1 LEIELS
7 YSTINNKNITMNNA
21 SFSIYNASAGSG
33 KTYTLSKEYIKILLK
48 SPSNEAY
55 RKILAITFTNK
66 AVEEMKSRIIFYLLE
81 FSKDETS
88 EKAIDLLKTI
98 ASETGLSI
106 ATIKDKSK
114 IIIKSIIH
122 NYTAFDISTID
133 RFTLKIIKSFSHEL
147 NIPLDFDI
155 SLETDLLMQEAI
167 EMVISK
173 AGEDEELTK
182 LLLDFSRNKTDDDK
196 NWDITYD
203 LLTASSLLTNEDNK
217 HELKEFE
224 NKTIADF
231 VATKKILI
239 QEIETLKENASII
252 AKQCLAIINDNGIA
266 IESFS
271 RKTFPT
277 HIVKIIES
285 NLPAVD
291 IYKFTEVDQV
301 LINKTAKD
309 KDIIEGV
316 LPAILDKLQQAY
328 TYYQKIMLFEAFNKN
343 IYPLSLLNS
352 INKEF
357 RKIQDDQNILSISEF
372 NEIINNEIQN
382 QPAPFI
388 YEKMGDRYRHF
399 FIDEFQDT
407 SVLQWKN
414 LIPLVDNALSSEDNG
429 VKGTLL
435 LVGDPKQAIYR
446 WRGGKAEQFIALS
459 KSENPFS
466 NKDKETI
473 SLATNYRSYSQII
486 DFNNDFFK
494 YISGKLENKDYIDLY
509 ENNSHQNKTNKTGGY
524 ANISFIDMSESSEGN
539 EDEEEDNKN
548 TKYLKQTLVTIER
561 VLQNGFQYKDIVLLT
576 RTKSNGVLLANY
588 LTENYIPIL
597 SSETLLIQNATEV
610 KLIINVLKYINNRND
625 ADAKFN
631 MLYYVGKY
639 LQSKEEIHDIINQ
652 NLHISEEKLKESL
665 EKYAVFIDFNACRK
679 KSLYEV
685 VEIIVSAFIKQKAN
699 NSYVQYFL
707 DLVLERHIKA
717 QSSIAD
723 FIDYWERT
731 GYKKSIPSPEGNNA
745 IKIMTI
751 HKSKGLEFP
760 VVIYPFANDDY
771 SKNNRN
777 KLWIPI
783 EEKTLNFNK
792 VLINNT
798 KDVLNYSNT
807 ANKIYQEKNQEEVLD
822 NINILYVA
830 FTRAIEQLYVISEM
844 RINKNG
850 NLPNALSSYLIEYLQ
865 LNCNFNT
872 EQLVYEFGNPQKVS
886 KSIEIVANLDEIQV
900 VQNKIKTS
908 AIKIAQKEALM
919 WGTVQAD
926 AIAFGNTLHE
936 ILSYI
941 KTKDDIVHA
950 IKISLEKGLIK
961 NSQVAIIEDVIY
973 NILNHVELVK
983 FYSNEAEIF
992 NEKSII
998 DEDKN
1003 TFIPDRI
1010 AMVGNQAYLL
1020 DYKTGVPNENHKRQV
1035 EKYQTVLEKMGFEVV
1050 EKALVYLGENI
1061 KIIHL

>member
-1 LEIELS
+1 MIA
-7 YSTINNKNITMNNA
+7 KKA

-88 EKAIDLLKTI
+88 EKASDLLKDLVK
-98 ASETGLSI
+98 ETSLSV
-106 ATIKDKSK
+106 ATIKEKSK
-114 IIIKSIIH
+114 LIIKSIIH

-167 EMVISK
+167 ETVISK
-173 AGEDEELTK
+173 AGDDEELTK

-203 LLTASSLLTNEDNK
+203 LLTASSLLTNEDSK
-217 HELKEFE
+217 HELKDYE
-224 NKTIADF
+224 NKTIEDF
-231 VATKKILI
+231 VETKKIIYKQIDLY
-239 QEIETLKENASII
+239 LKNASSIAQECLDLIKNNGIDVKSFSNETFPKHLLKII
-252 AKQCLAIINDNGIA
+252 AG
-266 IESFS
+266 
-271 RKTFPT
+271 
-277 HIVKIIES
+277 
-285 NLPAVD
+285 NLPVSD
-291 IYKFTEVDQV
+291 IYKFQVTDEVKIKAKSKDED
-301 LINKTAKD
+301 LIKN
-309 KDIIEGV
+309 I
-316 LPAILDKLQQAY
+316 LPAIIEKLQLAY
-328 TYYQKIMLFEAFNKN
+328 NQYQNTFLLEAFNKN

-357 RKIQDDQNILSISEF
+357 RKIQSDQNILSISEF

-388 YEKMGDRYRHF
+388 YEKMGDKYRHF

-414 LIPLVDNALSSEDNG
+414 LIPLVDNALSSEENG
-429 VKGTLL
+429 VKGTLM

-459 KSENPFS
+459 KDENPFS
-466 NKDKETI
+466 NKDKATEN
-473 SLATNYRSYSQII
+473 LATNYRSYSQVI

-494 YISGKLENKDYIDLY
+494 YISSKLENPDYVNLY
-509 ENNSHQNKTNKTGGY
+509 LNESHQNKTNKIGGY
-524 ANISFIDMSESSEGN
+524 ANISFIDTSGNVEVN
-539 EDEEEDNKN
+539 EDEEDDDKN
-548 TKYLKQTLVTIER
+548 TKYLKQTLVIIGK
-561 VLQNGFQYKDIVLLT
+561 VLKNGFQYKDMVLLT

-588 LTENYIPIL
+588 LTENEIPIL

-610 KLIINVLKYINNRND
+610 KLIINVLKYINNKFD

-631 MLYYVGKY
+631 MLYYVAN
-639 LQSKEEIHDIINQ
+639 QEEDKKQVHDIITE
-652 NLHISEEKLKESL
+652 NLHVSEEKLKIAL
-665 EKYAVFIDFNACRK
+665 EKYDVQIDFNACRK

-723 FIDYWERT
+723 FIDYWQRI
-731 GYKKSIPSPEGNNA
+731 GYKKSIPSPDGNNA

-760 VVIYPFANDDY
+760 VVIYPFANDNY

-777 KLWIPI
+777 KLWVPLANENI
-783 EEKTLNFNK
+783 NFSK
-792 VLINNT
+792 VLIDNK
-798 KDVLNYSNT
+798 KDVLNYSED
-807 ANKIYQEKNQEEVLD
+807 ASAIYQEKNQEEILD
-822 NINILYVA
+822 NINVLYVA
-830 FTRAIEQLYVISEM
+830 FTRAVEQLYVISEIK
-844 RINKNG
+844 INKNG
-850 NLPNALSSYLIEYLQ
+850 DLPNTLSSYIIEYLQ
-865 LNCNFNT
+865 LNKNFSET
-872 EQLVYEFGNPQKVS
+872 QLEYEFGDPIKVS
-886 KSIEIVANLDEIQV
+886 KNEEITANLDEIQV

-919 WGTVQAD
+919 WGTMQAE
-926 AIAFGNTLHE
+926 AIEFGNTLHE

-941 KTKDDIVHA
+941 KTSQDVSMA
-950 IKISLEKGLIK
+950 ITISLEKGLINK
-961 NSQVAIIEDVIY
+961 SQVSIIEEVIY
-973 NILNHVELVK
+973 SIVNNSELELYYQK
-983 FYSNEAEIF
+983 DAKIF
-992 NEKSII
+992 NETSII
-998 DEDKN
+998 DENKN
-1003 TFIPDRI
+1003 TYIPDRI
-1010 AMVGNQAYLL
+1010 AIKNNKAYLL
-1020 DYKTGVPNENHKRQV
+1020 DYKTGIPKESHKHQI
-1035 EKYQTVLEKMGFEVV
+1035 EKYESLLEKMDYIVA
-1050 EKALVYLGENI
+1050 EKALVYLGEKLN
-1061 KIIHL
+1061 IIHL

>member
-1 LEIELS
+1 M
-7 YSTINNKNITMNNA
+7 TQNKP

-33 KTYTLSKEYIKILLK
+33 KTYTLSKEYIKILLQ
-48 SPSNEAY
+48 SQSNEAY

-66 AVEEMKSRIIFYLLE
+66 AVEEMKTRIIFYLLE
-81 FSKDETS
+81 FSKEETS
-88 EKAIDLLKTI
+88 EKADDLLKDI
-98 ASETGLSI
+98 AKETGLSI

-114 IIIKSIIH
+114 VIIKSIIH

-167 EMVISK
+167 ETVISK

-196 NWDITYD
+196 NWDITFD
-203 LLTASSLLTNEDNK
+203 LLSASSLLTNEDSKN
-217 HELKEFE
+217 ELKDFE
-224 NKTIADF
+224 NKTINDF
-231 VATKKILI
+231 VETKKILV
-239 QEIETLKENASII
+239 QEIEKFKKNASVL
-252 AKQCLAIINDNGIA
+252 AQECLSLVIDNGIA

-277 HIVKIIES
+277 HLNKIIEG
-285 NLPAVD
+285 NLPASD
-291 IYKFTEVDQV
+291 IHKFLEVEQV
-301 LINKTAKD
+301 QVNKTAKD
-309 KDIIEGV
+309 KDIIESI
-316 LPAILDKLQQAY
+316 LPQLLQKLQFAY
-328 TYYQKIMLFEAFNKN
+328 KEYQNVLLLEAFNKN

-414 LIPLVDNALSSEDNG
+414 LIPLIDNALSSEENG
-429 VKGTLL
+429 VKGSLL

-446 WRGGKAEQFIALS
+446 WRGGKAEQFISLS
-459 KSENPFS
+459 KDENPFS
-466 NKDKETI
+466 NKDKETV
-473 SLATNYRSYSQII
+473 SLDTNYRSYSEVI

-494 YISGKLENKDYIDLY
+494 YISSKLENPDYGDLY
-509 ENNSHQNKTNKTGGY
+509 LNHSHQNKTNKEGGY
-524 ANISFIDMSESSEGN
+524 VNVSFIDSTENSN
-539 EDEEEDNKN
+539 DEEEEDDDKN
-548 TKYLKQTLVTIER
+548 TKYLKQTLVTIDK
-561 VLQNGFQYKDIVLLT
+561 VLKNGFQYKDIVLLT

-588 LTENYIPIL
+588 LTENEIPIL

-610 KLIINVLKYINNRND
+610 KLIINVLKYINNRFD

-639 LQSKEEIHDIINQ
+639 LQSTEEIHDIINQ
-652 NLHISEEKLKESL
+652 NLHTSEENLKIAL
-665 EKYAVFIDFNACRK
+665 EKYDVMIDFNACRK

-707 DLVLERHIKA
+707 DLVLERDIKA

-760 VVIYPFANDDY
+760 VVIYPFANDNY

-777 KLWIPI
+777 KLWIPLENKNI
-783 EEKTLNFNK
+783 NFHR
-792 VLINNT
+792 VLIDNK
-798 KDVLNYSNT
+798 KDVLSYNENASE
-807 ANKIYQEKNQEEVLD
+807 IYQEKNQEEILD
-822 NINILYVA
+822 NINVLYVA
-830 FTRAIEQLYVISEM
+830 FTRAVEQLYVISEIK
-844 RINKNG
+844 INKDG
-850 NLPNALSSYLIEYLQ
+850 SLPNTLSSYIIEYLQ
-865 LNCNFNT
+865 LNKNFNK
-872 EQLVYEFGNPQKVS
+872 EQLEYEFGNPIKVS
-886 KSIEIVANLDEIQV
+886 KSDEVVANLDEIQV
-900 VQNKIKTS
+900 VEQKIKTS
-908 AIKIAQKEALM
+908 AIKIAQKEAVM
-919 WGTVQAD
+919 WGTIQAE
-926 AIAFGNTLHE
+926 AIEFGNTLHE

-941 KTKDDIVHA
+941 KTNDDVNKA
-950 IKISLEKGLIK
+950 ISISLEKGLIS
-961 NSQVAIIEDVIY
+961 NSQVTIIEEVINSIVCHSELEKFYAEESKIY
-973 NILNHVELVK
+973 NET
-983 FYSNEAEIF
+983 
-992 NEKSII
+992 SII
-998 DEDKN
+998 DENKN

-1010 AMVGNQAYLL
+1010 AIFNNKAYLL
-1020 DYKTGVPNENHKRQV
+1020 DYKTGVPKESHKHQI
-1035 EKYQTVLEKMGFEVV
+1035 EQYETILQKMGYKV
-1050 EKALVYLGENI
+1050 EEKVLVYLGEDL

>member
-1 LEIELS
+1 MTE
-7 YSTINNKNITMNNA
+7 NKA

-81 FSKDETS
+81 FSKEETS
-88 EKAIDLLKTI
+88 EKAADLLKDV
-98 ASETGLSI
+98 AKETGLSI

-114 IIIKSIIH
+114 LIIKSIIH

-167 EMVISK
+167 ETVISK

-182 LLLDFSRNKTDDDK
+182 LLLDFSRNNTDDDK
-196 NWDITYD
+196 NWDITYE
-203 LLTASSLLTNEDNK
+203 LLNASKLLTNEDSK
-217 HELKEFE
+217 HELKDFE

-231 VATKKILI
+231 VETKKVIIEQIEIYKI
-239 QEIETLKENASII
+239 QASI
-252 AKQCLAIINDNGIA
+252 LAQEGLNLINNNGIA
-266 IESFS
+266 VESFS
-271 RKTFPT
+271 RKTFPN
-277 HIVKIIES
+277 HLIKIIDG
-285 NLPAVD
+285 NLPASD
-291 IYKFTEVDQV
+291 INKFVEVEQV
-301 LINKTAKD
+301 QINKTAKE
-309 KDIIEGV
+309 KDLIEGI
-316 LPAILDKLQQAY
+316 LPDILQKLQEAY
-328 TYYQKIMLFEAFNKN
+328 KEYQSVFLLEAFNKN

-357 RKIQDDQNILSISEF
+357 RKIQTDQNILSISEF
-372 NEIINNEIQN
+372 NEIINKEIQN

-414 LIPLVDNALSSEDNG
+414 LIPLVDNALSSEENG
-429 VKGTLL
+429 VAGTLM

-446 WRGGKAEQFIALS
+446 WRGGKAEQFISLS
-459 KSENPFS
+459 KDENPFS

-473 SLATNYRSYSQII
+473 VLDTNYRSYSEVI
-486 DFNNDFFK
+486 DFNNDFFRF
-494 YISGKLENKDYIDLY
+494 ISSKLENPDYVDLY
-509 ENNSHQNKTNKTGGY
+509 LNNSHQNKTNKNGGY
-524 ANISFIDMSESSEGN
+524 ANISFIDTSDNAEVN
-539 EDEEEDNKN
+539 EEEEDDDKN
-548 TKYLKQTLVTIER
+548 TKYLKQTLVTIEK
-561 VLQNGFQYKDIVLLT
+561 VLKNGFQYKDMVLLT

-588 LTENYIPIL
+588 LTENEIPIL

-610 KLIINVLKYINNRND
+610 KLIINVLKYINNKFD
-625 ADAKFN
+625 TDAKFN

-639 LQSKEEIHDIINQ
+639 LQSSEEIHDLINQ
-652 NLHISEEKLKESL
+652 NLHVSEENLKIAL
-665 EKYAVFIDFNACRK
+665 QKYDVSIDFNACRK

-723 FIDYWERT
+723 FIDYWQRT
-731 GYKKSIPSPEGNNA
+731 GYKKSIPSPDGNNA

-760 VVIYPFANDDY
+760 VVIYPFANDNY
-771 SKNNRN
+771 SKNNKN
-777 KLWIPI
+777 KLWIPLENSAI
-783 EEKTLNFNK
+783 NFSK
-792 VLINNT
+792 VLIDNK
-798 KDVLNYSNT
+798 KDVLSYSDD
-807 ANKIYQEKNQEEVLD
+807 ASKIYQEKNQEEILD
-822 NINILYVA
+822 NINVLYVA
-830 FTRAIEQLYVISEM
+830 FTRAVEQLYVISEIK
-844 RINKNG
+844 INKDG
-850 NLPNALSSYLIEYLQ
+850 SLPNTLSSNIIEYLQ
-865 LNCNFNT
+865 LNKNFDKN
-872 EQLVYEFGNPQKVS
+872 QLEYEFGNPIKAS
-886 KSIEIVANLDEIQV
+886 KSEDVIANLDEIQV

-919 WGTVQAD
+919 WGTIQAE
-926 AIAFGNTLHE
+926 AIEFGNTLHE

-941 KTKDDIVHA
+941 KTSEDISKA
-950 IKISLEKGLIK
+950 IAISLEKGLINK
-961 NSQVAIIEDVIY
+961 SQVIIIEEVI
-973 NILNHVELVK
+973 ISIINHKELHK
-983 FYSNEAEIF
+983 FYSKEAKIYNET
-992 NEKSII
+992 SII
-998 DEDKN
+998 DDNKN

-1010 AMVGNQAYLL
+1010 AVFGEKVYLL
-1020 DYKTGVPNENHKRQV
+1020 DYKTGVPKESHKHQI
-1035 EKYQTVLEKMGFEVV
+1035 EKYEAVLQKMGYKVE
-1050 EKALVYLGENI
+1050 EKALVYLGENL

>member
-1 LEIELS
+1 M
-7 YSTINNKNITMNNA
+7 TTNKA

-81 FSKDETS
+81 FSKEDTS
-88 EKAIDLLKTI
+88 EKATDLLNDI
-98 ASETGLSI
+98 AKETSLSI

-114 IIIKSIIH
+114 VIIKSIIH

-167 EMVISK
+167 ETVISK

-196 NWDITYD
+196 NWDITFD
-203 LLTASSLLTNEDNK
+203 LLNASSLLTNEDSK
-217 HELKEFE
+217 HELKDFE
-224 NKTIADF
+224 HKTINDF
-231 VATKKILI
+231 VETKKILV
-239 QEIETLKENASII
+239 QEIEKFKKNASVL
-252 AKQCLAIINDNGIA
+252 AQDCLAIIKENGIA

-271 RKTFPT
+271 RKIFPN
-277 HIVKIIES
+277 HLIKIVEG
-285 NLPAVD
+285 NLPASD
-291 IYKFTEVDQV
+291 IHKFIEVEQV
-301 LINKTAKD
+301 QINKTAKD
-309 KDIIEGV
+309 KDAIESI
-316 LPAILDKLQQAY
+316 LPQLLQKLEIAYKEYQNVFLLD
-328 TYYQKIMLFEAFNKN
+328 AFNKN

-357 RKIQDDQNILSISEF
+357 RKIQTDQNILSISEF

-414 LIPLVDNALSSEDNG
+414 LIPLVDNALSSEENG
-429 VKGTLL
+429 VKGSLL

-446 WRGGKAEQFIALS
+446 WRGGKAEQFISLS
-459 KSENPFS
+459 KEENPFS
-466 NKDKETI
+466 NKDKETV
-473 SLATNYRSYSQII
+473 SLDTNYRSYSEVI
-486 DFNNDFFK
+486 DFNNSFFK
-494 YISGKLENKDYIDLY
+494 YISSKLENPDYVDLY
-509 ENNSHQNKTNKTGGY
+509 LNDSHQNKTTKNGGY
-524 ANISFIDMSESSEGN
+524 ANISFIDSSENSSN
-539 EDEEEDNKN
+539 EDEEDDDKN
-548 TKYLKQTLVTIER
+548 TKYLKQTHVIIDK
-561 VLQNGFQYKDIVLLT
+561 VLGNGFQYKDIVLLT

-588 LTENYIPIL
+588 LTENEIPIL

-610 KLIINVLKYINNRND
+610 KLIINVLKYINNKFD

-639 LQSKEEIHDIINQ
+639 LQSSEEIHDLINQ
-652 NLHISEEKLKESL
+652 NLHISEEKLKEAL
-665 EKYAVFIDFNACRK
+665 EKYDVTLDFNACRK

-707 DLVLERHIKA
+707 DLVLERDIKA

-723 FIDYWERT
+723 FIDYWGRT

-760 VVIYPFANDDY
+760 VVIYPFANDNY

-777 KLWIPI
+777 KLWVPLENSTI
-783 EEKTLNFNK
+783 NFSK
-792 VLINNT
+792 VLIDNK
-798 KDVLNYSNT
+798 KDVLSYSDD
-807 ANKIYQEKNQEEVLD
+807 ASRIYQEKNQEEILD
-822 NINILYVA
+822 NINVLYVA
-830 FTRAIEQLYVISEM
+830 FTRAVEQLYVISEIK
-844 RINKNG
+844 INKDG
-850 NLPNALSSYLIEYLQ
+850 NLPNTLSSYIIEYLQ
-865 LNCNFNT
+865 LNKSFNE
-872 EQLVYEFGNPQKVS
+872 EQFEYEFGNPIKVS
-886 KSIEIVANLDEIQV
+886 KSDEVVANLDEIQV
-900 VQNKIKTS
+900 VEHKIKTS
-908 AIKIAQKEALM
+908 AIKIAQKEAVM
-919 WGTVQAD
+919 WGTIQAE
-926 AIAFGNTLHE
+926 AIEFGNTLHE
-936 ILSYI
+936 VLSYI
-941 KTKDDIVHA
+941 KTNEDVKNA
-950 IKISLEKGLIK
+950 ITISLEKGLIK
-961 NSQVAIIEDVIY
+961 NSQVNIIEEVIN
-973 NILNHVELVK
+973 NIVNHSELQK
-983 FYSNEAEIF
+983 FYSKEAKIYNET
-992 NEKSII
+992 SII
-998 DEDKN
+998 DENKS

-1010 AMVGNQAYLL
+1010 AVFNDKAYLL
-1020 DYKTGVPNENHKRQV
+1020 DYKTGVPKESHKYQV
-1035 EKYQTVLEKMGFEVV
+1035 EKYESILEKMGFKVE
-1050 EKALVYLGENI
+1050 EKALVYLGENL

>member
-1 LEIELS
+1 M
-7 YSTINNKNITMNNA
+7 TQNIT

-33 KTYTLSKEYIKILLK
+33 KTYTLSKEYIKILLQ
-48 SPSNEAY
+48 SSSNEAY

-81 FSKDETS
+81 FSKEETS
-88 EKAIDLLKTI
+88 EKASDLLKDI
-98 ASETGLSI
+98 ARETGLSI

-114 IIIKSIIH
+114 VIIKSIIH

-167 EMVISK
+167 ETVISK

-182 LLLDFSRNKTDDDK
+182 LLLDFSKNKTEDDK
-196 NWDITYD
+196 NWDITFD
-203 LLTASSLLTNEDNK
+203 LLSASSLLTNEDSK
-217 HELKEFE
+217 HELKDFE
-224 NKTIADF
+224 NKTINDF
-231 VATKKILI
+231 VETKKLVV
-239 QEIETLKENASII
+239 QEIEKFKKSASVLAQDCLSII
-252 AKQCLAIINDNGIA
+252 NENGIA

-271 RKTFPT
+271 RKTFPN
-277 HIVKIIES
+277 HLNKIVEG
-285 NLPAVD
+285 NLPASD
-291 IYKFTEVDQV
+291 IHKFLEVEQV
-301 LINKTAKD
+301 QVNKTAKD
-309 KDIIEGV
+309 KGTIESI
-316 LPAILDKLQQAY
+316 LPQLLQKLQFAY
-328 TYYQKIMLFEAFNKN
+328 KEYQNVFLLEAFNKN

-357 RKIQDDQNILSISEF
+357 RKIQDDQNVLSISEF

-414 LIPLVDNALSSEDNG
+414 LIPLVDNALSSEENG
-429 VKGTLL
+429 VKGSLL

-446 WRGGKAEQFIALS
+446 WRGGKAEQFISLS
-459 KSENPFS
+459 KDENPFS
-466 NKDKETI
+466 NKDKETV
-473 SLATNYRSYSQII
+473 SLDTNYRSYSEVI

-494 YISGKLENKDYIDLY
+494 YISSKLENPDYVDLY
-509 ENNSHQNKTNKTGGY
+509 LNYSHQNKTNKAGGY
-524 ANISFIDMSESSEGN
+524 VNISFIDSTENSN
-539 EDEEEDNKN
+539 DEEEEDDDKN
-548 TKYLKQTLVTIER
+548 TKYLKQTLLTIDK
-561 VLQNGFQYKDIVLLT
+561 VLKNEFQYKDIVLLT

-588 LTENYIPIL
+588 LTENEIPIL

-610 KLIINVLKYINNRND
+610 KLIINVLKYINNRFD
-625 ADAKFN
+625 ADSKFN

-639 LQSKEEIHDIINQ
+639 LQSDGEIHDIINQ
-652 NLHISEEKLKESL
+652 NLHISEEKLKEAL
-665 EKYAVFIDFNACRK
+665 EKFDVMIDFNACRK

-707 DLVLERHIKA
+707 DLVLERDIKA

-760 VVIYPFANDDY
+760 VVIYPFANDNY

-777 KLWIPI
+777 KLWIPLDNENI
-783 EEKTLNFNK
+783 SFHK
-792 VLINNT
+792 VLIDNK
-798 KDVLNYSNT
+798 KDVLIYSDN
-807 ANKIYQEKNQEEVLD
+807 ASEIYQEKNQEEILD
-822 NINILYVA
+822 NINVLYVA
-830 FTRAIEQLYVISEM
+830 FTRAVEQLYVISEIK
-844 RINKNG
+844 INKDG
-850 NLPNALSSYLIEYLQ
+850 SLPNTLSSYIIEYLQ
-865 LNCNFNT
+865 LNKNFNE
-872 EQLVYEFGNPQKVS
+872 EQLEYEFGNPIKVS
-886 KSIEIVANLDEIQV
+886 KSDEVVANLDEIQV
-900 VQNKIKTS
+900 VEQKIKTS
-908 AIKIAQKEALM
+908 AIKIAQKEAVM
-919 WGTVQAD
+919 WGTIQAE
-926 AIAFGNTLHE
+926 AIEFGNTLHE

-941 KTKDDIVHA
+941 KTNEDISKA
-950 IKISLEKGLIK
+950 ITISLEKGLIS
-961 NSQVAIIEDVIY
+961 NSQVTIIEEVINSIVWHSELEKFYAEESKIY
-973 NILNHVELVK
+973 NET
-983 FYSNEAEIF
+983 
-992 NEKSII
+992 SII
-998 DEDKN
+998 DENKN

-1010 AMVGNQAYLL
+1010 AIFNNKAYLL
-1020 DYKTGVPNENHKRQV
+1020 DYKTGVPKESHKHQI
-1035 EKYQTVLEKMGFEVV
+1035 EQYETILQKMGYKV
-1050 EKALVYLGENI
+1050 EEKVLVYLGEDL

>member
-1 LEIELS
+1 MTQNL
-7 YSTINNKNITMNNA
+7 T
-21 SFSIYNASAGSG
+21 SFSLYNASAGSG
-33 KTYTLSKEYIKILLK
+33 KTYTLSKEYIKILLQ
-48 SPSNEAY
+48 SSSNEAY

-81 FSKDETS
+81 FSKEDTS
-88 EKAIDLLKTI
+88 EKAADLLKDI
-98 ASETGLSI
+98 ARETSLSI

-114 IIIKSIIH
+114 VIIKSIIH

-167 EMVISK
+167 ETVISK

-196 NWDITYD
+196 NWDITFD
-203 LLTASSLLTNEDNK
+203 LLSASSLLTNEDSK
-217 HELKEFE
+217 HELKDFE
-224 NKTIADF
+224 NKTINDF
-231 VATKKILI
+231 VETKKVLI
-239 QEIETLKENASII
+239 QEIEKFKKNA
-252 AKQCLAIINDNGIA
+252 AFLAEECLSMIHENGIA
-266 IESFS
+266 MESFS
-271 RKTFPT
+271 RKTFPN
-277 HIVKIIES
+277 HLSKIVDG
-285 NLPAVD
+285 NLPATD
-291 IYKFTEVDQV
+291 IHKFLEVEQV
-301 LINKTAKD
+301 QVNKTAKD
-309 KDIIEGV
+309 KDSIESI
-316 LPAILDKLQQAY
+316 LPQLLQKLNLAY
-328 TYYQKIMLFEAFNKN
+328 KEYQNVFLLEAFNKN

-414 LIPLVDNALSSEDNG
+414 LIPLVDNALSSEENG
-429 VKGTLL
+429 VKGSLL

-446 WRGGKAEQFIALS
+446 WRGGKAEQFISLS
-459 KSENPFS
+459 KEENPFS
-466 NKDKETI
+466 NKDKKTV
-473 SLATNYRSYSQII
+473 SLDTNYRSYSEVI

-494 YISGKLENKDYIDLY
+494 YISSKLVNPDYVDLY
-509 ENNSHQNKTNKTGGY
+509 LNNSHQNKTNKNGGY
-524 ANISFIDMSESSEGN
+524 VNISFIDTSENIEVN
-539 EDEEEDNKN
+539 DDEEDDDKN
-548 TKYLKQTLVTIER
+548 TKYLKQTLFTIEK
-561 VLQNGFQYKDIVLLT
+561 VLKNGFQYKDIVLLT

-588 LTENYIPIL
+588 LTENEIPIL

-610 KLIINVLKYINNRND
+610 KLIINVLKYINNKYD

-639 LQSKEEIHDIINQ
+639 LQSDEEIHDIINQ
-652 NLHISEEKLKESL
+652 NLHISEENLKIAL
-665 EKYAVFIDFNACRK
+665 EKYEVIIDFNACRK

-685 VEIIVSAFIKQKAN
+685 VEIIVSVFIKQKAN

-707 DLVLERHIKA
+707 DLVLERDIKA

-760 VVIYPFANDDY
+760 VVIYPFANDNY

-777 KLWIPI
+777 KLWIPLKNENI
-783 EEKTLNFNK
+783 NFYK
-792 VLINNT
+792 VLIDNK
-798 KDVLNYSNT
+798 KDVLSYSEN
-807 ANKIYQEKNQEEVLD
+807 ASEIYQEKNQEEILD
-822 NINILYVA
+822 NINVLYVA
-830 FTRAIEQLYVISEM
+830 FTRAVEQLYVISEIK
-844 RINKNG
+844 INKDG
-850 NLPNALSSYLIEYLQ
+850 SLPNTLSSNIIEYLQ
-865 LNCNFNT
+865 LNKYFNE
-872 EQLVYEFGNPQKVS
+872 EQLQYEFGNPIKVS
-886 KSIEIVANLDEIQV
+886 KNDEVLANLDEIQV
-900 VQNKIKTS
+900 VENKIKTS
-908 AIKIAQKEALM
+908 AIKIAQKEAVM
-919 WGTVQAD
+919 WGTIQAE
-926 AIAFGNTLHE
+926 AIEFGNTLHE

-941 KTKDDIVHA
+941 KTNKDISNA
-950 IKISLEKGLIK
+950 ITIALEKGLI
-961 NSQVAIIEDVIY
+961 NHSQVDIIEKVINSIVTHSELQNFYSKEAKIY
-973 NILNHVELVK
+973 NET
-983 FYSNEAEIF
+983 
-992 NEKSII
+992 SII
-998 DEDKN
+998 DENKN

-1010 AMVGNQAYLL
+1010 AMKENKAYLL
-1020 DYKTGVPNENHKRQV
+1020 DYKTGVPKESHKHQI
-1035 EKYQTVLEKMGFEVV
+1035 EKYEMLIKKMGFEVA
-1050 EKALVYLGENI
+1050 EKALIYLGENL

>member
-1 LEIELS
+1 MTE
-7 YSTINNKNITMNNA
+7 NKA

-88 EKAIDLLKTI
+88 EKAKDLLMDVVN
-98 ASETGLSI
+98 ETSLSI

-114 IIIKSIIH
+114 VIIKSIIH

-167 EMVISK
+167 EIVISK

-182 LLLDFSRNKTDDDK
+182 LLLDFSRNNTDDDK
-196 NWDITYD
+196 NWDITYE
-203 LLTASSLLTNEDNK
+203 LLNASKLLTNEDSK
-217 HELKEFE
+217 HELKDFE

-231 VATKKILI
+231 VETKKVII
-239 QEIETLKENASII
+239 GQIEKYKKQASI
-252 AKQCLAIINDNGIA
+252 LAQEGLSLINDNGIA

-271 RKTFPT
+271 RKTFPS
-277 HIVKIIES
+277 HLGKIIEG
-285 NLPAVD
+285 NLPASD
-291 IYKFTEVDQV
+291 IKKFLEVEQV
-301 LINKTAKD
+301 QINKTAKD
-309 KDIIEGV
+309 KDLIESV
-316 LPAILDKLQQAY
+316 LPDILQKLQLAY
-328 TYYQKIMLFEAFNKN
+328 KEYQNIFLLEAFNKN

-357 RKIQDDQNILSISEF
+357 RKIQTDQNILSISEF
-372 NEIINNEIQN
+372 NEIINKEIQN

-414 LIPLVDNALSSEDNG
+414 LIPLVDNALSGEENG
-429 VKGTLL
+429 VKGSLL

-446 WRGGKAEQFIALS
+446 WRGGKAEQFISLS
-459 KSENPFS
+459 KEENPFS
-466 NKDKETI
+466 NKDKATI
-473 SLATNYRSYSQII
+473 SLDTNYRSYSEVI

-494 YISGKLENKDYIDLY
+494 YISSKLENSDYVDLY
-509 ENNSHQNKTNKTGGY
+509 LHNSHQNKTNKNGGY
-524 ANISFIDMSESSEGN
+524 ANISFIDTSDN
-539 EDEEEDNKN
+539 VKVNDEEEDDDKN
-548 TKYLKQTLVTIER
+548 TKYLKQTLITIEK
-561 VLQNGFQYKDIVLLT
+561 VLKNGFQYKDMVLLT

-588 LTENYIPIL
+588 LTENEIPIL

-610 KLIINVLKYINNRND
+610 KLIINVLKYINNKFD

-631 MLYYVGKY
+631 LLYYVGKY
-639 LQSKEEIHDIINQ
+639 LQSSEEIHDLINQ
-652 NLHISEEKLKESL
+652 NLHVSEENLKLAL
-665 EKYAVFIDFNACRK
+665 EKYDVAINFSACRK

-685 VEIIVSAFIKQKAN
+685 VEIIVSAFVKKKAN

-723 FIDYWERT
+723 FIDYWERS
-731 GYKKSIPSPEGNNA
+731 GYKKSIPSPDGNNA

-751 HKSKGLEFP
+751 HKAKGLEFP
-760 VVIYPFANDDY
+760 VVIYPFANDNY

-777 KLWIPI
+777 KLWVPLENSTI
-783 EEKTLNFNK
+783 NFSK
-792 VLINNT
+792 VLIDNK
-798 KDVLNYSNT
+798 KDVLSYSDD
-807 ANKIYQEKNQEEVLD
+807 ASIIYQEKNQEEILD
-822 NINILYVA
+822 NINVLYVA
-830 FTRAIEQLYVISEM
+830 FTRAVEQLYVISEIK
-844 RINKNG
+844 INKNG
-850 NLPNALSSYLIEYLQ
+850 DLPNTLSSNIIEYLQ
-865 LNCNFNT
+865 INKNFN
-872 EQLVYEFGNPQKVS
+872 ENQLEYEFGNPMKVS
-886 KSIEIVANLDEIQV
+886 KSEEVIANLDEIQV

-919 WGTVQAD
+919 WGTIQAE
-926 AIAFGNTLHE
+926 AIEFGNTLHE

-941 KTKDDIVHA
+941 KTGEDVSKSVA
-950 IKISLEKGLIK
+950 ISLEKGLINK
-961 NSQVAIIEDVIY
+961 SQVIIIEEVI
-973 NILNHVELVK
+973 NSIVNHSELEK
-983 FYSNEAEIF
+983 FYSKDTRIYNET
-992 NEKSII
+992 SII
-998 DEDKN
+998 DENKN
-1003 TFIPDRI
+1003 TLIPDRI
-1010 AMVGNQAYLL
+1010 AIKDNKAYLL
-1020 DYKTGVPNENHKRQV
+1020 DYKTGVPNESHKRQV
-1035 EKYQTVLEKMGFEVV
+1035 EKYVSLLEKMGYEVE
-1050 EKALVYLGENI
+1050 EKALVYLGENL

>member
-1 LEIELS
+1 MTE
-7 YSTINNKNITMNNA
+7 NKA
-21 SFSIYNASAGSG
+21 SLSIYNASAGSG

-81 FSKDETS
+81 FSKDKTS
-88 EKAIDLLKTI
+88 DKAAELLKDV
-98 ASETGLSI
+98 AKETGLSI

-114 IIIKSIIH
+114 VIIKSIIH

-167 EMVISK
+167 ETVISK
-173 AGEDEELTK
+173 AGEDDELTK

-196 NWDITYD
+196 NWDITFD
-203 LLTASSLLTNEDNK
+203 LLNASSLLTNEDSK
-217 HELKEFE
+217 HELKDYED
-224 NKTIADF
+224 KTIADF
-231 VATKKILI
+231 VETKKVIVG
-239 QEIETLKENASII
+239 QIEQYKKLAGALAHECLSTIEN
-252 AKQCLAIINDNGIA
+252 CGIA

-271 RKTFPT
+271 RKTFPN
-277 HIVKIIES
+277 HLLKIMEG
-285 NLPAVD
+285 NLPPSD
-291 IYKFTEVDQV
+291 INKFLEVEQV
-301 LINKTAKD
+301 QINKTAKD
-309 KDIIEGV
+309 KGLIESV
-316 LPAILDKLQQAY
+316 LPDILQKLQLVY
-328 TYYQKIMLFEAFNKN
+328 KEYQNIFLLEAFNKN

-357 RKIQDDQNILSISEF
+357 RKIQNDQNILSISEF
-372 NEIINNEIQN
+372 NEIINNEIQS

-414 LIPLVDNALSSEDNG
+414 LISLVDNALSSEENG
-429 VKGTLL
+429 VKGTLM

-446 WRGGKAEQFIALS
+446 WRGGKAEQFISLS
-459 KSENPFS
+459 KDENPFS

-473 SLATNYRSYSQII
+473 VLDTNYRSYSEII
-486 DFNNDFFK
+486 DFNNDFFRF
-494 YISGKLENKDYIDLY
+494 ISSKLENLDYVDLY
-509 ENNSHQNKTNKTGGY
+509 LNNSHQNKTNKIGGY
-524 ANISFIDMSESSEGN
+524 ANISFINTSDTIEEN
-539 EDEEEDNKN
+539 DEEENDDKN
-548 TKYLKQTLVTIER
+548 TKYLKQTLLTIEK
-561 VLQNGFQYKDIVLLT
+561 VLKNGFQYKDMVLLT

-588 LTENYIPIL
+588 LTENEIPIL

-610 KLIINVLKYINNRND
+610 KLIINVLKYINNKFD

-631 MLYYVGKY
+631 MLYYVAKY
-639 LQSKEEIHDIINQ
+639 LQSSEAIHDLINH
-652 NLHISEEKLKESL
+652 NLHVSEENLKIAL
-665 EKYAVFIDFNACRK
+665 EKYDVSIDFNACRK

-731 GYKKSIPSPEGNNA
+731 GYKKSIPSPDGNNA

-760 VVIYPFANDDY
+760 VVIYPFANDNY

-777 KLWIPI
+777 KLWVPLENKNI
-783 EEKTLNFNK
+783 NFNK
-792 VLINNT
+792 VLIDNK
-798 KDVLNYSNT
+798 KDVLNYSDD
-807 ANKIYQEKNQEEVLD
+807 ASKIYQEKNQEEILD
-822 NINILYVA
+822 NINVLYVA
-830 FTRAIEQLYVISEM
+830 FTRAVEQLYVISEIK
-844 RINKNG
+844 INKNG
-850 NLPNALSSYLIEYLQ
+850 DLPNTLSSNIIEYLQ
-865 LNCNFNT
+865 FNKNFN
-872 EQLVYEFGNPQKVS
+872 ENQLEYEFGNPIKVS
-886 KSIEIVANLDEIQV
+886 KNEEVIANLDEIQV
-900 VQNKIKTS
+900 VQHKIKTS

-919 WGTVQAD
+919 WGTIQAE
-926 AIAFGNTLHE
+926 AIEFGNTLHE

-941 KTKDDIVHA
+941 KTSEDVEKA
-950 IKISLEKGLIK
+950 ITISLEKGLI
-961 NSQVAIIEDVIY
+961 NQLQVNIIKEVINLIVNHSELEKFYAKDTKIY
-973 NILNHVELVK
+973 NET
-983 FYSNEAEIF
+983 
-992 NEKSII
+992 SII
-998 DEDKN
+998 DENKS

-1010 AMVGNQAYLL
+1010 SIKNNKAYLL
-1020 DYKTGVPNENHKRQV
+1020 DYKTGVPKESHKHQI
-1035 EKYQTVLEKMGFEVV
+1035 EKYETVLEKMGYLVQ
-1050 EKALVYLGENI
+1050 EKVLVYLGEKLN
-1061 KIIHL
+1061 IIHL

>member
-1 LEIELS
+1 M
-7 YSTINNKNITMNNA
+7 TQNKA

-81 FSKDETS
+81 FSKDETHQ
-88 EKAIDLLKTI
+88 KAEDLLNDIKN
-98 ASETGLSI
+98 ETGLSI

-114 IIIKSIIH
+114 VIIKSIIH

-167 EMVISK
+167 ETVISK
-173 AGEDEELTK
+173 AGDDEELTK

-203 LLTASSLLTNEDNK
+203 LLTASSLLTNEDSK
-217 HELKEFE
+217 HELKEYE
-224 NKTIADF
+224 SKTIEDF
-231 VATKKILI
+231 VETKKII
-239 QEIETLKENASII
+239 YKQIEIYLKNASTI
-252 AKQCLAIINDNGIA
+252 AQECHDLINKNGIA

-271 RKTFPT
+271 RKTFPN
-277 HIVKIIES
+277 HLLKIIAG
-285 NLPAVD
+285 NLPVAEINRFQEIEDV
-291 IYKFTEVDQV
+291 Q
-301 LINKTAKD
+301 INKTAND
-309 KDIIEGV
+309 KSLIENILPEV
-316 LPAILDKLQQAY
+316 LQKLQLAY
-328 TYYQKIMLFEAFNKN
+328 SQYQNTFLLEAFNKN

-357 RKIQDDQNILSISEF
+357 KKIQTDQNILSISEF

-414 LIPLVDNALSSEDNG
+414 LIPLVDNALSSEENG
-429 VKGTLL
+429 VKGTLM

-446 WRGGKAEQFIALS
+446 WRGGKAEQFISLS
-459 KSENPFS
+459 KDENPFS
-466 NKDKETI
+466 NNDKETI
-473 SLATNYRSYSQII
+473 VLDTNYRSYSEVIN
-486 DFNNDFFK
+486 FNNDFFK
-494 YISGKLENKDYIDLY
+494 YISSKLENPDYVNLY
-509 ENNSHQNKTNKTGGY
+509 LNESHQNKTSKIGGY
-524 ANISFIDMSESSEGN
+524 ANISFIDTSENVEVN
-539 EDEEEDNKN
+539 EDEEDDDKN
-548 TKYLKQTLVTIER
+548 TKYLKQTLSTIEK
-561 VLQNGFQYKDIVLLT
+561 VLKNGFQYKDMVLLT

-588 LTENYIPIL
+588 LTENEIPIL

-610 KLIINVLKYINNRND
+610 KLIINVLKYINNKFD

-631 MLYYVGKY
+631 MLYYVANQEDDK
-639 LQSKEEIHDIINQ
+639 KKVHDIINQ
-652 NLHISEEKLKESL
+652 NLHTKEEELKIAL
-665 EKYAVFIDFNACRK
+665 EKHDVLIDFNACRK

-731 GYKKSIPSPEGNNA
+731 GYKKSIPSPDGNNA

-760 VVIYPFANDDY
+760 VVIYPFANDNY
-771 SKNNRN
+771 SKNNGK
-777 KLWIPI
+777 KLWIPLENENI
-783 EEKTLNFNK
+783 NFNK
-792 VLINNT
+792 VLIDNK
-798 KDVLNYSNT
+798 KDVLSYSDD
-807 ANKIYQEKNQEEVLD
+807 ANKIYQEKNQEEILD
-822 NINILYVA
+822 NINVLYVA
-830 FTRAIEQLYVISEM
+830 FTRAVEQLYVISEIK
-844 RINKNG
+844 INKDG
-850 NLPNALSSYLIEYLQ
+850 KLPNTLSSYIIEYLQ
-865 LNCNFNT
+865 LNKNFN
-872 EQLVYEFGNPQKVS
+872 ENQLEYEFGNPIKVS
-886 KSIEIVANLDEIQV
+886 KNEEVIANLDEIQV

-919 WGTVQAD
+919 WGTIQAE
-926 AIAFGNTLHE
+926 AIEFGNTLHE

-941 KTKDDIVHA
+941 KTSEDVQKA
-950 IKISLEKGLIK
+950 TTISLEKGLI
-961 NSQVAIIEDVIY
+961 NQSQVNAIEEVIFSIV
-973 NILNHVELVK
+973 NNSELEK
-983 FYSNEAEIF
+983 FYSKEAKIYNEF
-992 NEKSII
+992 SII
-998 DEDKN
+998 DENKN

-1010 AMVGNQAYLL
+1010 AIKDNKAYLL
-1020 DYKTGVPNENHKRQV
+1020 DYKTGVPKESHKHQV
-1035 EKYQTVLEKMGFEVV
+1035 EKYESLLQKMGYSVE
-1050 EKALVYLGENI
+1050 EKAMVYLGENL

>member
-1 LEIELS
+1 MTE
-7 YSTINNKNITMNNA
+7 NKT

-48 SPSNEAY
+48 SSSNEAY

-66 AVEEMKSRIIFYLLE
+66 AVEEMKTRIIFYLLE
-81 FSKDETS
+81 FSKEETS
-88 EKAIDLLKTI
+88 DKAADLLKDV
-98 ASETGLSI
+98 AKETGLSI
-106 ATIKDKSK
+106 ATIKEKSK
-114 IIIKSIIH
+114 VIIKSIIH

-167 EMVISK
+167 ETVISK

-196 NWDITYD
+196 NWDITFD
-203 LLTASSLLTNEDNK
+203 LLAASSLLTNEDSK
-217 HELKEFE
+217 HELKDYE

-231 VATKKILI
+231 VETKKVIVGQIEKYKKLASALAQESLTLI
-239 QEIETLKENASII
+239 K
-252 AKQCLAIINDNGIA
+252 DNGIA

-271 RKTFPT
+271 RKTFPN
-277 HIVKIIES
+277 HLIKIMEG
-285 NLPAVD
+285 NLPPSD
-291 IYKFTEVDQV
+291 INKFSEVEQV
-301 LINKTAKD
+301 QINKTAKD
-309 KDIIEGV
+309 KGLIEGI
-316 LPAILDKLQQAY
+316 LPNILQKLQLAY
-328 TYYQKIMLFEAFNKN
+328 KEYQNVFLLEAFNKN

-357 RKIQDDQNILSISEF
+357 RKIQTDQNILSISEF
-372 NEIINNEIQN
+372 NEIINKEIQN

-414 LIPLVDNALSSEDNG
+414 LIPLVDNALSSEENG
-429 VKGTLL
+429 VAGTLM

-446 WRGGKAEQFIALS
+446 WRGGKAEQFISLS
-459 KSENPFS
+459 KEENPFS

-473 SLATNYRSYSQII
+473 VLDTNYRSYSQVI
-486 DFNNDFFK
+486 DFNNDFFRF
-494 YISGKLENKDYIDLY
+494 ISSKLENPDYVDLY
-509 ENNSHQNKTNKTGGY
+509 LNNSHQNKTNKNGGY
-524 ANISFIDMSESSEGN
+524 ANISFIDTSDNAEVN
-539 EDEEEDNKN
+539 EEEEDDDKN
-548 TKYLKQTLVTIER
+548 TKYLKQTLLTIEK
-561 VLQNGFQYKDIVLLT
+561 VLKNGFQYKDMVLLT

-588 LTENYIPIL
+588 LTENEIPIL

-610 KLIINVLKYINNRND
+610 KLIINVLKYINNKFD

-631 MLYYVGKY
+631 MLYYVAKY
-639 LQSKEEIHDIINQ
+639 LQSSEAIHDLINH
-652 NLHISEEKLKESL
+652 NLHVSEENLKIAL
-665 EKYAVFIDFNACRK
+665 EKYDVSIDFNACRK

-731 GYKKSIPSPEGNNA
+731 GYKKSIPSPDGNNA

-760 VVIYPFANDDY
+760 VVIYPFANDNY

-777 KLWIPI
+777 KLWVPLENKNI
-783 EEKTLNFNK
+783 NFNK
-792 VLINNT
+792 VLIDNK
-798 KDVLNYSNT
+798 KDVLNYSDD
-807 ANKIYQEKNQEEVLD
+807 ASKIYQEKNQEEILD
-822 NINILYVA
+822 NINVLYVA
-830 FTRAIEQLYVISEM
+830 FTRAVEQLYVISEIK
-844 RINKNG
+844 INKNG
-850 NLPNALSSYLIEYLQ
+850 DLPNTLSSNIIEYLQ
-865 LNCNFNT
+865 FNKNFN
-872 EQLVYEFGNPQKVS
+872 ENQLEYEFGNPIKVS
-886 KSIEIVANLDEIQV
+886 KNEEVIANLDEIQV
-900 VQNKIKTS
+900 VQHKIKTS

-919 WGTVQAD
+919 WGTIQAE
-926 AIAFGNTLHE
+926 AIEFGNTLHE

-941 KTKDDIVHA
+941 KTSEDVEKA
-950 IKISLEKGLIK
+950 ITISLEKGLI
-961 NSQVAIIEDVIY
+961 NQLQVNIIKEVINLIVNHSELEKFYAKDTKIY
-973 NILNHVELVK
+973 NET
-983 FYSNEAEIF
+983 
-992 NEKSII
+992 SII
-998 DEDKN
+998 DENKS

-1010 AMVGNQAYLL
+1010 SIKNNKAYLL
-1020 DYKTGVPNENHKRQV
+1020 DYKTGVPKESHKHQI
-1035 EKYQTVLEKMGFEVV
+1035 EKYETVLEKMGYLVQ
-1050 EKALVYLGENI
+1050 EKVLVYLGEKLN
-1061 KIIHL
+1061 IIHL

>member
-1 LEIELS
+1 MTE
-7 YSTINNKNITMNNA
+7 NKA

-81 FSKDETS
+81 FSKEETS
-88 EKAIDLLKTI
+88 EKAADLLKDV
-98 ASETGLSI
+98 AKETGLSI

-114 IIIKSIIH
+114 VIIKSIIH

-167 EMVISK
+167 ETVISK

-196 NWDITYD
+196 NWDITFD
-203 LLTASSLLTNEDNK
+203 LLAASSLLTNEDSK
-217 HELKEFE
+217 HELKDYE

-231 VATKKILI
+231 VETKKVIVEQIEKYKKLASALAQESLTLI
-239 QEIETLKENASII
+239 K
-252 AKQCLAIINDNGIA
+252 DNGIA

-271 RKTFPT
+271 RKTFPN
-277 HIVKIIES
+277 HLIKIMEG
-285 NLPAVD
+285 NLPPSD
-291 IYKFTEVDQV
+291 INKFSEVEQV
-301 LINKTAKD
+301 QINKTAKD
-309 KDIIEGV
+309 KGLIESI
-316 LPAILDKLQQAY
+316 LPEILQKLQLAY
-328 TYYQKIMLFEAFNKN
+328 KEYQNIFLLEAFNKN

-357 RKIQDDQNILSISEF
+357 RKIQTDQNILSISEF
-372 NEIINNEIQN
+372 NEIINKEIQN

-414 LIPLVDNALSSEDNG
+414 LIPLVDNALSSEENG
-429 VKGTLL
+429 VAGTLM

-446 WRGGKAEQFIALS
+446 WRGGKAEQFISLS
-459 KSENPFS
+459 KDENPFS

-473 SLATNYRSYSQII
+473 VLDTNYRSYSQVI

-494 YISGKLENKDYIDLY
+494 FISSKLENPDYVDLY
-509 ENNSHQNKTNKTGGY
+509 LNNSHQNKTNKNGGY
-524 ANISFIDMSESSEGN
+524 ANISFIDTSDNAEVN
-539 EDEEEDNKN
+539 AEEEDDDKN
-548 TKYLKQTLVTIER
+548 TKYLKQTLVTIEK
-561 VLQNGFQYKDIVLLT
+561 VLKNGFQYKDMVLLT

-588 LTENYIPIL
+588 LTENEIPIL

-610 KLIINVLKYINNRND
+610 KLIINVLKYINNKFD

-639 LQSKEEIHDIINQ
+639 LQSSEEIHDLINQ
-652 NLHISEEKLKESL
+652 NLHVSEENLKIAL
-665 EKYAVFIDFNACRK
+665 EKYDVSIDFNACRK

-731 GYKKSIPSPEGNNA
+731 GYKKSIPSPDGNNA

-760 VVIYPFANDDY
+760 VVIYPFANDNY

-777 KLWIPI
+777 KLWVPLENPTI
-783 EEKTLNFNK
+783 NFSK
-792 VLINNT
+792 VLIDNK
-798 KDVLNYSNT
+798 KDVLSYSDD
-807 ANKIYQEKNQEEVLD
+807 ASRIYQEKNQEEILD
-822 NINILYVA
+822 NINVLYVA
-830 FTRAIEQLYVISEM
+830 FTRAVEQLYVISEIK
-844 RINKNG
+844 INKDG
-850 NLPNALSSYLIEYLQ
+850 SLPNTLSSNIIEYLQ
-865 LNCNFNT
+865 LNKNFN
-872 EQLVYEFGNPQKVS
+872 ENQLEYEFGNPMKVS
-886 KSIEIVANLDEIQV
+886 KNEEVIANLDEIQV

-919 WGTVQAD
+919 WGTIQAE
-926 AIAFGNTLHE
+926 AIEFGNTLHE

-941 KTKDDIVHA
+941 KTSKDVSQA
-950 IKISLEKGLIK
+950 IAISLEKGLI
-961 NSQVAIIEDVIY
+961 NQSQVNIIEEVIY
-973 NILNHVELVK
+973 SIVNNSELEK
-983 FYSNEAEIF
+983 FYSKEAKIYNES
-992 NEKSII
+992 SII
-998 DEDKN
+998 DENKN

-1010 AMVGNQAYLL
+1010 AVFGEKVYLL
-1020 DYKTGVPNENHKRQV
+1020 DYKTGVPKESHKHQI
-1035 EKYQTVLEKMGFEVV
+1035 EKYEAVLLKMGYIVE
-1050 EKALVYLGENI
+1050 EKALVYLGENL

>member
-1 LEIELS
+1 MTQN
-7 YSTINNKNITMNNA
+7 ST

-33 KTYTLSKEYIKILLK
+33 KTYTLSKEYIKILLQ
-48 SPSNEAY
+48 SSSNEAY

-81 FSKDETS
+81 FSKEDTS
-88 EKAIDLLKTI
+88 EKAADLLKDI
-98 ASETGLSI
+98 ARETNLSI
-106 ATIKDKSK
+106 ATIKEKSK
-114 IIIKSIIH
+114 VIIKSIIH

-167 EMVISK
+167 ETVISK

-182 LLLDFSRNKTDDDK
+182 LLLDFSRNKTEDDK
-196 NWDITYD
+196 NWDITFD
-203 LLTASSLLTNEDNK
+203 LLSASSLLTNEDSK
-217 HELKEFE
+217 HELKDFE
-224 NKTIADF
+224 NKTINDF
-231 VATKKILI
+231 VETKKVLI
-239 QEIETLKENASII
+239 QEIEKFKKNA
-252 AKQCLAIINDNGIA
+252 AFLAEECLSMIYENGIA
-266 IESFS
+266 MESFS
-271 RKTFPT
+271 RKTFPN
-277 HIVKIIES
+277 HLSKIVDG
-285 NLPAVD
+285 NLPATD
-291 IYKFTEVDQV
+291 IHKFLEVEQV
-301 LINKTAKD
+301 QVNKTAKD
-309 KDIIEGV
+309 KDSIESI
-316 LPAILDKLQQAY
+316 LPQLLQKLNLAY
-328 TYYQKIMLFEAFNKN
+328 KEYQNVFLLEAFNKN

-414 LIPLVDNALSSEDNG
+414 LIPLVDNALSSEENG
-429 VKGTLL
+429 VKGSLL

-446 WRGGKAEQFIALS
+446 WRGGKAEQFISLS
-459 KSENPFS
+459 KEENPFS
-466 NKDKETI
+466 NKDKKTV
-473 SLATNYRSYSQII
+473 SLDTNYRSYSEVI

-494 YISGKLENKDYIDLY
+494 YISSKLVNPDYVDLY
-509 ENNSHQNKTNKTGGY
+509 LNNSHQNKTNKNGGY
-524 ANISFIDMSESSEGN
+524 VNISFIDTSENIEVN
-539 EDEEEDNKN
+539 DDEEDDDKN
-548 TKYLKQTLVTIER
+548 TKYLKQTLFTIEK
-561 VLQNGFQYKDIVLLT
+561 VLKNGFQYKDIVLLT

-588 LTENYIPIL
+588 LTENEIPIL

-610 KLIINVLKYINNRND
+610 KLIINVLKYINNKYD

-639 LQSKEEIHDIINQ
+639 LQSDEEIHDIINQ
-652 NLHISEEKLKESL
+652 NLHISEENLKIAL
-665 EKYAVFIDFNACRK
+665 EKYEVIIDFNACRK

-685 VEIIVSAFIKQKAN
+685 VEIIVSVFIKQKAN

-707 DLVLERHIKA
+707 DLVLERDIKA

-760 VVIYPFANDDY
+760 VVIYPFANDNY

-777 KLWIPI
+777 KLWIPLKNENI
-783 EEKTLNFNK
+783 NFYK
-792 VLINNT
+792 VLIDNK
-798 KDVLNYSNT
+798 KDVLSYSEN
-807 ANKIYQEKNQEEVLD
+807 ASEIYQEKNQEEILD
-822 NINILYVA
+822 NINVLYVA
-830 FTRAIEQLYVISEM
+830 FTRAVEQLYVISEIK
-844 RINKNG
+844 INKDG
-850 NLPNALSSYLIEYLQ
+850 SLPNTLSSNIIEYLQ
-865 LNCNFNT
+865 LNKYFNE
-872 EQLVYEFGNPQKVS
+872 EQLQYEFGNPIKVS
-886 KSIEIVANLDEIQV
+886 KNDEVLANLDEIQV
-900 VQNKIKTS
+900 VENKIKTS
-908 AIKIAQKEALM
+908 AIKIAQKEAVM
-919 WGTVQAD
+919 WGTIQAE
-926 AIAFGNTLHE
+926 AIEFGNTLHE

-941 KTKDDIVHA
+941 KTNKDISNA
-950 IKISLEKGLIK
+950 ITIALEKGLI
-961 NSQVAIIEDVIY
+961 NHSQVDIIEKVINSIVTHSELQNFYSKEAKIY
-973 NILNHVELVK
+973 NET
-983 FYSNEAEIF
+983 
-992 NEKSII
+992 SII
-998 DEDKN
+998 DENKN

-1010 AMVGNQAYLL
+1010 AIKENKTYLL
-1020 DYKTGVPNENHKRQV
+1020 DYKTGVPKESHKHQI
-1035 EKYQTVLEKMGFEVV
+1035 EKYEMLLKKMGFEVA
-1050 EKALVYLGENI
+1050 EKALIYLGENL

>member
-1 LEIELS
+1 MTE
-7 YSTINNKNITMNNA
+7 NKA

-66 AVEEMKSRIIFYLLE
+66 AVEEMKSRIIFYLLA
-81 FSKDETS
+81 FSKDVTA
-88 EKAIDLLKTI
+88 EKAYDLLIDI
-98 ASETGLSI
+98 AKETGLSI

-114 IIIKSIIH
+114 FIIKSIIH

-167 EMVISK
+167 ETVISK
-173 AGEDEELTK
+173 AGDDEELTK
-182 LLLDFSRNKTDDDK
+182 LLLDFSKNKTDDDK

-203 LLTASSLLTNEDNK
+203 LLAASSLLTNEDSK
-217 HELKEFE
+217 HELKEYE
-224 NKTIADF
+224 NKTIEDF
-231 VATKKILI
+231 VETKKIIVEQIESYLNQASLI
-239 QEIETLKENASII
+239 AQECLDSIKNNEI
-252 AKQCLAIINDNGIA
+252 AL
-266 IESFS
+266 ESFS
-271 RKTFPT
+271 RKTFPN
-277 HIVKIIES
+277 HLIKIIER
-285 NLPAVD
+285 NLPISDVN
-291 IYKFTEVDQV
+291 KFVEIDQV
-301 LINKTAKD
+301 QVNKTAKD
-309 KDIIEGV
+309 KGLIENV
-316 LPAILDKLQQAY
+316 LPEILQKLQLAY
-328 TYYQKIMLFEAFNKN
+328 SKYQNTFLLAAFNKN

-357 RKIQDDQNILSISEF
+357 RKIQTDQNILSISEF

-414 LIPLVDNALSSEDNG
+414 LIPLVDNALSSEENG
-429 VKGTLL
+429 VKGSLL

-459 KSENPFS
+459 KDENPFS
-466 NKDKETI
+466 NKDKQTI
-473 SLATNYRSYSQII
+473 SLDTNYRSFSQII

-494 YISGKLENKDYIDLY
+494 FISSKLENPDYVNLY
-509 ENNSHQNKTNKTGGY
+509 LNESHQNKTDKIGGY
-524 ANISFIDMSESSEGN
+524 ANISFIDTSDSVEVN
-539 EDEEEDNKN
+539 EDEEEDDKN
-548 TKYLKQTLVTIER
+548 TKYLKQTLVIIEK
-561 VLQNGFQYKDIVLLT
+561 VLKNGFQYKDIALLT

-588 LTENYIPIL
+588 LTENEIPIL

-610 KLIINVLKYINNRND
+610 KLIINVLKYINNKFD

-631 MLYYVGKY
+631 MLYYVVNQDDKKQVHDSINEN
-639 LQSKEEIHDIINQ
+639 LHTKEE
-652 NLHISEEKLKESL
+652 ELKSSL
-665 EKYAVFIDFNACRK
+665 EKFNVHIDFNACRK

-723 FIDYWERT
+723 FIEYWERI
-731 GYKKSIPSPEGNNA
+731 GYKKSIPSPDGNNA

-760 VVIYPFANDDY
+760 VVIYPFANDNY

-777 KLWIPI
+777 KLWVPI
-783 EEKTLNFNK
+783 ENSTINFSK
-792 VLINNT
+792 VLIDNK
-798 KDVLNYSNT
+798 KDVLGYSDD
-807 ANKIYQEKNQEEVLD
+807 ASKIYQEKNQEEILD
-822 NINILYVA
+822 TINVLYVA
-830 FTRAIEQLYVISEM
+830 FTRAIEQLYVISEIK
-844 RINKNG
+844 INKDG
-850 NLPNALSSYLIEYLQ
+850 SLPNTLSSNLIEYLQ
-865 LNCNFNT
+865 LNNDFI
-872 EQLVYEFGNPQKVS
+872 ESKLEYEFGNPIKVS
-886 KSIEIVANLDEIQV
+886 KNEEIVANLDEIQV
-900 VQNKIKTS
+900 VQHKIKTS

-919 WGTVQAD
+919 WGTIQAE
-926 AIAFGNTLHE
+926 AIEFGTTLHE

-941 KTKDDIVHA
+941 KTSEDIKNA
-950 IKISLEKGLIK
+950 IAISLEKGLI
-961 NSQVAIIEDVIY
+961 NQAQVNIIEEVIFS
-973 NILNHVELVK
+973 IVNHSALEK
-983 FYSNEAEIF
+983 FYSKETKIYNEI
-992 NEKSII
+992 SII
-998 DEDKN
+998 DENKN

-1010 AMVGNQAYLL
+1010 AIKDNKAYLL
-1020 DYKTGVPNENHKRQV
+1020 DYKTGMPKESHKHQI
-1035 EKYQTVLEKMGFEVV
+1035 EKYELLLEKMGYLIE
-1050 EKALVYLGENI
+1050 EKALVYLGENL

>member
-1 LEIELS
+1 M
-7 YSTINNKNITMNNA
+7 TANKA
-21 SFSIYNASAGSG
+21 SFLIYNASAGSG
-33 KTYTLSKEYIKILLK
+33 KTYTLSKEYIKILLN
-48 SPSNEAY
+48 SASNEAY

-81 FSKDETS
+81 FSKDKTS
-88 EKAIDLLKTI
+88 EKAIDLLKDI
-98 ASETGLSI
+98 AEETGLSI
-106 ATIKDKSK
+106 VTIKDKSK
-114 IIIKSIIH
+114 VIIKSIIH

-167 EMVISK
+167 ETVISK

-203 LLTASSLLTNEDNK
+203 LLNASSLLTNEDSK
-217 HELKEFE
+217 HELKDFE
-224 NKTIADF
+224 NKTISDF
-231 VATKKILI
+231 VETKKTIIQQIENFKKKASVLA
-239 QEIETLKENASII
+239 QEILSE
-252 AKQCLAIINDNGIA
+252 INKNGIA

-271 RKTFPT
+271 RKTFPN
-277 HIVKIIES
+277 HILKIAEGTFPVS
-285 NLPAVD
+285 D
-291 IYKFTEVDQV
+291 INKFTEVEQV
-301 LINKTAKD
+301 QINKGAKD
-309 KDIIEGV
+309 KDFIQSV
-316 LPAILDKLQQAY
+316 LPDLLPKLRLAY
-328 TYYQKIMLFEAFNKN
+328 EQYQNVFLLEAFNKN

-357 RKIQDDQNILSISEF
+357 RKIQTDQNVLSISEF

-429 VKGTLL
+429 IKGSLL

-459 KSENPFS
+459 KDENPFS
-466 NKDKETI
+466 NKDKTTI
-473 SLATNYRSYSQII
+473 SLETNYRSYSEVI
-486 DFNNDFFK
+486 DFNNSFFK
-494 YISGKLENKDYIDLY
+494 YISSKLENPDYVDLY
-509 ENNSHQNKTNKTGGY
+509 LNNSHQHKTNKCGGY
-524 ANISFIDMSESSEGN
+524 VNVSFIDSSDN
-539 EDEEEDNKN
+539 SSKEDDDDDDKN
-548 TKYLKQTLVTIER
+548 TKYLKQTLATIDK

-576 RTKSNGVLLANY
+576 RTKANGVLLANY
-588 LTENYIPIL
+588 LTENEIPIL

-610 KLIINVLKYINNRND
+610 KLIINVLKYINNKYD

-631 MLYYVGKY
+631 LLYYVGKY
-639 LQSKEEIHDIINQ
+639 LQTSQAIHEIIQQ
-652 NLHISEEKLKESL
+652 NLYVSEEELKQSL
-665 EKYAVFIDFNACRK
+665 EKYDVLINFTTCRK

-717 QSSIAD
+717 QASIAD

-760 VVIYPFANDDY
+760 VVIYPFANDNY
-771 SKNNRN
+771 SKNNRD

-783 EEKTLNFNK
+783 KNDTINFNK
-792 VLINNT
+792 VLIDNK
-798 KDVLNYSNT
+798 KDVLNYSDD
-807 ANKIYQEKNQEEVLD
+807 ASIIYQEKNQEEILD
-822 NINILYVA
+822 NINVLYVA
-830 FTRAIEQLYVISEM
+830 LTRAVEQLYIISEL
-844 RINKNG
+844 RINKDG
-850 NLPNALSSYLIEYLQ
+850 SLPNTLSSNIIEYLQ
-865 LNCNFNT
+865 LHKNFN
-872 EQLVYEFGNPQKVS
+872 ENQLEYEFGNSVKVS
-886 KSIEIVANLDEIQV
+886 KSDEVISNLDEIQV
-900 VQNKIKTS
+900 VENKIKTS
-908 AIKIAQKEALM
+908 AIKIAQKEAIM
-919 WGTVQAD
+919 WGTIQAE
-926 AIAFGNTLHE
+926 AIEFGNTLHE
-936 ILSYI
+936 ILAYI
-941 KTKDDIVHA
+941 KTEEDIPKA
-950 IKISLEKGLIK
+950 ITISLEKGLIK
-961 NSQVAIIEDVIY
+961 QSQVNIIQNVIVLIVTHSELQKFFSKEAIIY
-973 NILNHVELVK
+973 NER
-983 FYSNEAEIF
+983 
-992 NEKSII
+992 SII
-998 DEDKN
+998 DALKN
-1003 TFIPDRI
+1003 TLIPDRI
-1010 AMVGNQAYLL
+1010 SIINNKAYLL
-1020 DYKTGVPNENHKRQV
+1020 DYKTGTPKESHKQQI
-1035 EKYQTVLEKMGFEVV
+1035 EKYGTLLEKMGYKVE
-1050 EKALVYLGENI
+1050 EKALVYLGENL

>member
-1 LEIELS
+1 MTQN
-7 YSTINNKNITMNNA
+7 ST

-48 SPSNEAY
+48 SSSNEAY

-81 FSKDETS
+81 FSKDDTS
-88 EKAIDLLKTI
+88 EKAADLLKDI
-98 ASETGLSI
+98 ARETSLSI

-114 IIIKSIIH
+114 VIIKSIIH

-167 EMVISK
+167 ETVISK

-196 NWDITYD
+196 NWDITFD
-203 LLTASSLLTNEDNK
+203 LLSASSLLTNEDSK
-217 HELKEFE
+217 HELKDFE
-224 NKTIADF
+224 NKTINDF
-231 VATKKILI
+231 VETKKVLI
-239 QEIETLKENASII
+239 QEIEKFKKNA
-252 AKQCLAIINDNGIA
+252 AFLAEECLSMIHENGIA
-266 IESFS
+266 MESFS

-277 HIVKIIES
+277 HLNKIIEG
-285 NLPAVD
+285 NLHASD
-291 IYKFTEVDQV
+291 IHKFLEVEQV
-301 LINKTAKD
+301 QVNKTAKD
-309 KDIIEGV
+309 KDIIKSI
-316 LPAILDKLQQAY
+316 LPQLLQKLQFAY
-328 TYYQKIMLFEAFNKN
+328 KEYQNVFLLEAFNKN

-414 LIPLVDNALSSEDNG
+414 LIPLVDNALSSEENG
-429 VKGTLL
+429 VKGSLL

-446 WRGGKAEQFIALS
+446 WRGGKAEQFISLS
-459 KSENPFS
+459 KEENPFS
-466 NKDKETI
+466 NKDKKTV
-473 SLATNYRSYSQII
+473 SLDTNYRSYSEVI

-494 YISGKLENKDYIDLY
+494 YISSKLVNPDYVDLY
-509 ENNSHQNKTNKTGGY
+509 LNNSHQNKTNKNGGY
-524 ANISFIDMSESSEGN
+524 VNISFIDTYENIEVN
-539 EDEEEDNKN
+539 DDEEDDDKN
-548 TKYLKQTLVTIER
+548 TKYLKQTLFTIEK
-561 VLQNGFQYKDIVLLT
+561 VLKNGFQYKDIVLLT

-588 LTENYIPIL
+588 LTENEIPIL

-610 KLIINVLKYINNRND
+610 KLIINVLKYINNKYD

-639 LQSKEEIHDIINQ
+639 LQSSEEIHDIINQ
-652 NLHISEEKLKESL
+652 NLHNSEENLKIAL
-665 EKYAVFIDFNACRK
+665 EKYDVMIDFNACRK

-685 VEIIVSAFIKQKAN
+685 VEIIVSVFIKQKAN

-707 DLVLERHIKA
+707 DLVLERDIKA

-760 VVIYPFANDDY
+760 VVIYPFANDNY
-771 SKNNRN
+771 SKNNKN
-777 KLWIPI
+777 KLWIPLENKKI
-783 EEKTLNFNK
+783 NFHK
-792 VLINNT
+792 VLIDNK
-798 KDVLNYSNT
+798 KDVLSYSEN
-807 ANKIYQEKNQEEVLD
+807 ASEIYQEKNQEEILD
-822 NINILYVA
+822 NINVLYVA
-830 FTRAIEQLYVISEM
+830 FTRAVEQLYVISEIK
-844 RINKNG
+844 INKDG
-850 NLPNALSSYLIEYLQ
+850 KLPNTLSSNIIEYLQ
-865 LNCNFNT
+865 LNKNFN
-872 EQLVYEFGNPQKVS
+872 EEKFEYEFGNPIKVS
-886 KSIEIVANLDEIQV
+886 KSDEVVPNLDEIQV
-900 VQNKIKTS
+900 VEQKIKTS
-908 AIKIAQKEALM
+908 AIKIAQKEAVM
-919 WGTVQAD
+919 WGTIQAE
-926 AIAFGNTLHE
+926 AIEFGNTLHE

-941 KTKDDIVHA
+941 KTNKDISNA
-950 IKISLEKGLIK
+950 ITIALEKGLI
-961 NSQVAIIEDVIY
+961 NHSQVDIIEKVINSIVTHSELQNFYSKEAKIY
-973 NILNHVELVK
+973 N
-983 FYSNEAEIF
+983 EI
-992 NEKSII
+992 SII
-998 DEDKN
+998 DKNKN

-1010 AMVGNQAYLL
+1010 AINDKKAYLL
-1020 DYKTGVPNENHKRQV
+1020 DYKTGVPKESHKHQI
-1035 EKYQTVLEKMGFEVV
+1035 EKYEMLLKKMGFEVA
-1050 EKALVYLGENI
+1050 EKALIYLGENL

>member
-1 LEIELS
+1 MIE
-7 YSTINNKNITMNNA
+7 NKA

-81 FSKDETS
+81 FSKEETS
-88 EKAIDLLKTI
+88 EKAEDLLNDIKK
-98 ASETGLSI
+98 ETGLSI

-114 IIIKSIIH
+114 VIIKSIIH
-122 NYTAFDISTID
+122 NYTA
-133 RFTLKIIKSFSHEL
+133 
-147 NIPLDFDI
+147 FDI

-167 EMVISK
+167 ETVISK
-173 AGEDEELTK
+173 AGDDEELTK

-203 LLTASSLLTNEDNK
+203 LLTASSLLTNEDSK
-217 HELKEFE
+217 HELKEYE
-224 NKTIADF
+224 TKTIEDF
-231 VATKKILI
+231 VETKKVIHKQI
-239 QEIETLKENASII
+239 EIYLTNASAI
-252 AKQCLAIINDNGIA
+252 AQECLDLINNNGISTD
-266 IESFS
+266 SFS
-271 RKTFPT
+271 YKTFPN
-277 HIVKIIES
+277 HILKIIS
-285 NLPAVD
+285 RNLPVAD
-291 IYKFTEVDQV
+291 
-301 LINKTAKD
+301 INKFIEIEDVKVKKSAKD
-309 KDIIEGV
+309 IGLIENI
-316 LPAILDKLQQAY
+316 LPQILQKLHLAY
-328 TYYQKIMLFEAFNKN
+328 KEYQNVFLLEAFNKN

-357 RKIQDDQNILSISEF
+357 KKIQTDQNILSISEF

-388 YEKMGDRYRHF
+388 YEKMGDKYRHF

-414 LIPLVDNALSSEDNG
+414 LIPLVDNALSSEENG
-429 VKGTLL
+429 VKGSLL

-446 WRGGKAEQFIALS
+446 WRGGKAEQFISLS
-459 KSENPFS
+459 KDENPFS

-473 SLATNYRSYSQII
+473 SLDINYRSYSQVI

-494 YISGKLENKDYIDLY
+494 FISSKLENPDYINLY
-509 ENNSHQNKTNKTGGY
+509 LNESHQNKTSKIGGY
-524 ANISFIDMSESSEGN
+524 ANISFIDTSDNAEVN
-539 EDEEEDNKN
+539 EDEDDDDKN
-548 TKYLKQTLVTIER
+548 TKYLKQTLVTIEK
-561 VLQNGFQYKDIVLLT
+561 VLKNGFQYKDMVLLT

-588 LTENYIPIL
+588 LTENEIPIL

-610 KLIINVLKYINNRND
+610 KLIINVLKYINNKFD

-631 MLYYVGKY
+631 MLYYVANQEDDKN
-639 LQSKEEIHDIINQ
+639 QVHDIINQ
-652 NLHISEEKLKESL
+652 NLHTKEEELKASL
-665 EKYAVFIDFNACRK
+665 EKFDVLIDFNACRK

-760 VVIYPFANDDY
+760 VVIYPFANDNY
-771 SKNNRN
+771 SKGNR
-777 KLWIPI
+777 KQLWIPLENENI
-783 EEKTLNFNK
+783 NFSKALIDNK
-792 VLINNT
+792 
-798 KDVLNYSNT
+798 KDVLSYSDD
-807 ANKIYQEKNQEEVLD
+807 ASKIYQGKNQEEILD
-822 NINILYVA
+822 NINVLYVA
-830 FTRAIEQLYVISEM
+830 FTRAVEQLYVISEIK
-844 RINKNG
+844 INKDG
-850 NLPNALSSYLIEYLQ
+850 KLPNTLSSYIIEYLQ
-865 LNCNFNT
+865 LNKNFN
-872 EQLVYEFGNPQKVS
+872 ENQFEYEFGNPVKVS
-886 KSIEIVANLDEIQV
+886 KNEEVVANLDEIQV

-919 WGTVQAD
+919 WGTIQAE
-926 AIAFGNTLHE
+926 AIEFGNTLHE

-941 KTKDDIVHA
+941 KTSEDIKKA
-950 IKISLEKGLIK
+950 ITISLEKGLI
-961 NSQVAIIEDVIY
+961 NQSQVNIIEEVI
-973 NILNHVELVK
+973 NSIVNHTELEK
-983 FYSNEAEIF
+983 FYSNEAKIY
-992 NEKSII
+992 NETSII
-998 DEDKN
+998 DENKT

-1010 AMVGNQAYLL
+1010 AIKDNKAYLL
-1020 DYKTGVPNENHKRQV
+1020 DYKTGIPKENHKHQV
-1035 EKYQTVLEKMGFEVV
+1035 EKYESLLQKMGYSVE
-1050 EKALVYLGENI
+1050 EKALVYLGENL

>member
-1 LEIELS
+1 M
-7 YSTINNKNITMNNA
+7 TTNKA

-81 FSKDETS
+81 FSKEDTS
-88 EKAIDLLKTI
+88 EKATDLLNDI
-98 ASETGLSI
+98 AKETSLSI

-114 IIIKSIIH
+114 VIIKSIIH

-167 EMVISK
+167 ETVISK

-196 NWDITYD
+196 NWDITFD
-203 LLTASSLLTNEDNK
+203 LLNASSLLTNEDSK
-217 HELKEFE
+217 HELKDFE
-224 NKTIADF
+224 HKTINDF
-231 VATKKILI
+231 VETKKILV
-239 QEIETLKENASII
+239 QEIEKFKKKASVLAQDCLSII
-252 AKQCLAIINDNGIA
+252 KDNGIA

-271 RKTFPT
+271 RKTFPN
-277 HIVKIIES
+277 HLFKIVEG
-285 NLPAVD
+285 NLPATD
-291 IYKFTEVDQV
+291 IHKFVETEQV
-301 LINKTAKD
+301 QINKTAKD
-309 KDIIEGV
+309 KDIIESF
-316 LPAILDKLQQAY
+316 LPQLLQKLEIAYKEYQNVFLLD
-328 TYYQKIMLFEAFNKN
+328 AFNKN

-357 RKIQDDQNILSISEF
+357 RKIQKDQNILSISEF

-414 LIPLVDNALSSEDNG
+414 LIPLVDNALSSEENG
-429 VKGTLL
+429 VKGSLL

-446 WRGGKAEQFIALS
+446 WRGGKAEQFISLS
-459 KSENPFS
+459 KEENPFS
-466 NKDKETI
+466 NNDKETV
-473 SLATNYRSYSQII
+473 SLDTNYRSYSEVI
-486 DFNNDFFK
+486 DFNNSFFK
-494 YISGKLENKDYIDLY
+494 YISSKLENPDYVDLY
-509 ENNSHQNKTNKTGGY
+509 LNESHQNKTSKMGGY
-524 ANISFIDMSESSEGN
+524 ANISFINSSESSSN
-539 EDEEEDNKN
+539 EEQEDDDKN
-548 TKYLKQTLVTIER
+548 TKYLKQTHAIIDK
-561 VLQNGFQYKDIVLLT
+561 VLENGFQYKDIVLLT

-588 LTENYIPIL
+588 LTENEIPIL

-610 KLIINVLKYINNRND
+610 KLIINVLKYINNKFD

-639 LQSKEEIHDIINQ
+639 LQSSEEIHDLINQ
-652 NLHISEEKLKESL
+652 NLHISEEKLKEAL
-665 EKYAVFIDFNACRK
+665 EKYDVTIDFNACRK

-707 DLVLERHIKA
+707 DLVLERDIKA

-760 VVIYPFANDDY
+760 VVICPFANDNY

-777 KLWIPI
+777 KLWVPLENSNI
-783 EEKTLNFNK
+783 NFHK
-792 VLINNT
+792 VLIDNK
-798 KDVLNYSNT
+798 KDVISYSDN
-807 ANKIYQEKNQEEVLD
+807 ASEIYQEKNQEEILD
-822 NINILYVA
+822 NINVLYVA
-830 FTRAIEQLYVISEM
+830 FTRAVEQLYVISEIK
-844 RINKNG
+844 INKDG
-850 NLPNALSSYLIEYLQ
+850 NLPNTLSSYIIEYLQ
-865 LNCNFNT
+865 LNKSFN
-872 EQLVYEFGNPQKVS
+872 EELLEYEFGNPIKVS
-886 KSIEIVANLDEIQV
+886 KSDEVVANLNEIQV
-900 VQNKIKTS
+900 VEHKIKTS
-908 AIKIAQKEALM
+908 AIKIAQKEAIM
-919 WGTVQAD
+919 WGTIQAE
-926 AIAFGNTLHE
+926 AIEFGNTLHE
-936 ILSYI
+936 VLSYI
-941 KTKDDIVHA
+941 KTNKDVKNA

-961 NSQVAIIEDVIY
+961 HSQVHIIEEVIN
-973 NILNHVELVK
+973 NIVNHSELQK
-983 FYSNEAEIF
+983 FYSKEAKIYNET
-992 NEKSII
+992 SII
-998 DEDKN
+998 DENKN
-1003 TFIPDRI
+1003 TYIPDRI
-1010 AMVGNQAYLL
+1010 AVFNDKAFLL
-1020 DYKTGVPNENHKRQV
+1020 DYKTGVPKESHKYQI
-1035 EKYQTVLEKMGFEVV
+1035 EKYESILQNMGFKVE
-1050 EKALVYLGENI
+1050 EKALVYLGENL

>member
-1 LEIELS
+1 M
-7 YSTINNKNITMNNA
+7 TQNIA

-33 KTYTLSKEYIKILLK
+33 KTYTLSKEYIKILLN

-81 FSKDETS
+81 FSKDQTS
-88 EKAIDLLKTI
+88 DKATDLLRDI
-98 ASETGLSI
+98 ARETGVSI

-114 IIIKSIIH
+114 VIIKSIIH

-147 NIPLDFDI
+147 NIPIDFDI

-167 EMVISK
+167 ETVISK

-182 LLLDFSRNKTDDDK
+182 LLLDFSKNKTDDDK

-203 LLTASSLLTNEDNK
+203 LLNASSLLTNEDSK
-217 HELKEFE
+217 HELKDFE
-224 NKTIADF
+224 NKTINDF
-231 VATKKILI
+231 VATKKIIVQQIENFKKEASVLA
-239 QEIETLKENASII
+239 QEILSSI
-252 AKQCLAIINDNGIA
+252 NENGIA

-271 RKTFPT
+271 RKTFPN
-277 HIVKIIES
+277 HILKIVEAT
-285 NLPAVD
+285 LPISD
-291 IYKFTEVDQV
+291 INKFTEADQV
-301 LINKTAKD
+301 QINKTAKD
-309 KDIIEGV
+309 RDIIESI
-316 LPAILDKLQQAY
+316 LPQLLYKLQLAY
-328 TYYQKIMLFEAFNKN
+328 KEYQNIFLLEAFNKN

-357 RKIQDDQNILSISEF
+357 RKIQTDQNILSISEF

-446 WRGGKAEQFIALS
+446 WRGGKAEQFIDLS
-459 KSENPFS
+459 KEENPFS
-466 NKDKETI
+466 NKDKITI
-473 SLATNYRSYSQII
+473 NLETNYRSYSEVI
-486 DFNNDFFK
+486 DFNNSFFK
-494 YISGKLENKDYIDLY
+494 YISSKLDNPDYVDLY
-509 ENNSHQNKTNKTGGY
+509 LNNSHQNKTDKNGGY
-524 ANISFIDMSESSEGN
+524 VNVSFIDLSDNSNSE
-539 EDEEEDNKN
+539 EDEEDDKS
-548 TKYLKQTLVTIER
+548 TKYLKQTLATIDK

-576 RTKSNGVLLANY
+576 RTKANGVLLANY
-588 LTENYIPIL
+588 LTENEIPIL

-610 KLIINVLKYINNRND
+610 KLIINVLKYINNKFD
-625 ADAKFN
+625 TDAKFN
-631 MLYYVGKY
+631 LLYYVGKY
-639 LQSKEEIHDIINQ
+639 LQSSEAIHEIIQQ
-652 NLHISEEKLKESL
+652 NLHVSEEQLKASL
-665 EKYAVFIDFNACRK
+665 EKYNVIIDFKACRK

-723 FIDYWERT
+723 FIDYWERI

-771 SKNNRN
+771 SKGKKNQ
-777 KLWIPI
+777 LWIPI
-783 EEKTLNFNK
+783 ENENITFNK
-792 VLINNT
+792 VLIDNK
-798 KDVLNYSNT
+798 KDVLNYSED
-807 ANKIYQEKNQEEVLD
+807 ASIIYHEKNQEEILD
-822 NINILYVA
+822 NINVLYVA
-830 FTRAIEQLYVISEM
+830 FTRAVEQLYVISEIK
-844 RINKNG
+844 INKDG
-850 NLPNALSSYLIEYLQ
+850 SLPNTLSSNIIEYLQ
-865 LNCNFNT
+865 LQRNFDEN
-872 EQLVYEFGNPQKVS
+872 QLEYKFGNPLKVS
-886 KSIEIVANLDEIQV
+886 KSDALISDLDEIQV
-900 VQNKIKTS
+900 VENKIKTS
-908 AIKIAQKEALM
+908 AIKIAQKEAIM
-919 WGTVQAD
+919 WGTIQAE
-926 AIAFGNTLHE
+926 AIEFGNTLHE
-936 ILSYI
+936 ILAYI
-941 KTKDDIVHA
+941 KTVDDLPKA
-950 IKISLEKGLIK
+950 IAISLEKGLINK
-961 NSQVAIIEDVIY
+961 SQVDIIQKVILSIVTHAELEKFFTNDAEIY
-973 NILNHVELVK
+973 NER
-983 FYSNEAEIF
+983 
-992 NEKSII
+992 SII
-998 DEDKN
+998 DDNKN
-1003 TFIPDRI
+1003 TLIPDRI
-1010 AMVGNQAYLL
+1010 SIVNNKAYLL
-1020 DYKTGVPNENHKRQV
+1020 DYKTGIPKESHKQQI
-1035 EKYQTVLEKMGFEVV
+1035 EKYETILEKMGYKV
-1050 EKALVYLGENI
+1050 EEKVLVYLGENL

>member
-1 LEIELS
+1 M
-7 YSTINNKNITMNNA
+7 TANKA
-21 SFSIYNASAGSG
+21 SFLIYNASAGSG
-33 KTYTLSKEYIKILLK
+33 KTYTLSKEYIKIVLN

-66 AVEEMKSRIIFYLLE
+66 AVEEMKSRIIFYLLQ

-88 EKAIDLLKTI
+88 EKAMDLLKDI
-98 ASETGLSI
+98 ARETGLSI

-114 IIIKSIIH
+114 VIIKSIIH

-147 NIPLDFDI
+147 NIPIDFDI

-167 EMVISK
+167 ETVISK

-203 LLTASSLLTNEDNK
+203 LLNASSLLTNEDSK
-217 HELKEFE
+217 HELKDFE
-224 NKTIADF
+224 NKTINDF
-231 VATKKILI
+231 VETKKTVIQQIEKFKKKASVLA
-239 QEIETLKENASII
+239 QEILSV
-252 AKQCLAIINDNGIA
+252 INENGIA

-271 RKTFPT
+271 RKTFPN
-277 HIVKIIES
+277 HILKIVEGT
-285 NLPAVD
+285 LPVSD
-291 IYKFTEVDQV
+291 INKFTEVEQV
-301 LINKTAKD
+301 QINKTAKD
-309 KDIIEGV
+309 KDTIESI
-316 LPAILDKLQQAY
+316 LPDLLQKLKLAY
-328 TYYQKIMLFEAFNKN
+328 EQYQNIFLLEAFNKN

-357 RKIQDDQNILSISEF
+357 RKIQEDQNILSISEF
-372 NEIINNEIQN
+372 NEIIHNEIQN

-429 VKGTLL
+429 VKGSLL

-459 KSENPFS
+459 KDENPFS
-466 NKDKETI
+466 NKDKATI
-473 SLATNYRSYSQII
+473 SLETNYRSYSQII
-486 DFNNDFFK
+486 DFNNSFFK
-494 YISGKLENKDYIDLY
+494 FLSDKLENPDYVDLY
-509 ENNSHQNKTNKTGGY
+509 LNNNHQNKTNKIGGY
-524 ANISFIDMSESSEGN
+524 ANISFIDTAEN
-539 EDEEEDNKN
+539 EENNEEEDHDKN
-548 TKYLKQTLVTIER
+548 TKYLKQTLATIDK

-588 LTENYIPIL
+588 LTENEIPIL

-610 KLIINVLKYINNRND
+610 KLIINVLKYINNKYD
-625 ADAKFN
+625 TDAKFN
-631 MLYYVGKY
+631 LLYYVGKY
-639 LQSKEEIHDIINQ
+639 LQTAEAIHEIIHQ
-652 NLHISEEKLKESL
+652 NLHVSEEQLKESL
-665 EKYAVFIDFNACRK
+665 EKYDAIIDFKACRK

-685 VEIIVSAFIKQKAN
+685 VEIIVATFIKQKAN

-760 VVIYPFANDDY
+760 VVIYPFANDNY

-777 KLWIPI
+777 KLWIPLENDTI
-783 EEKTLNFNK
+783 NFNK
-792 VLINNT
+792 VLIDNK
-798 KDVLNYSNT
+798 KDVLTYSDD
-807 ANKIYQEKNQEEVLD
+807 ASIIYQEKNQEEILD

-830 FTRAIEQLYVISEM
+830 FTRAVEQLYVISEIK
-844 RINKNG
+844 INKDG
-850 NLPNALSSYLIEYLQ
+850 SLPNTLSSNIIEYLQ
-865 LNCNFNT
+865 LHKNFN
-872 EQLVYEFGNPQKVS
+872 ENQLEYQFGNPIKVLQND
-886 KSIEIVANLDEIQV
+886 EIISNLNEIQV

-908 AIKIAQKEALM
+908 AIKIAQKEAIM
-919 WGTVQAD
+919 WGTIQAE
-926 AIAFGNTLHE
+926 AIEFGNTLHE
-936 ILSYI
+936 ILAYI
-941 KTKDDIVHA
+941 KTEEDIPKA
-950 IKISLEKGLIK
+950 ITISLEKGLI
-961 NSQVAIIEDVIY
+961 NQSQVNIIQKVIISIVQHIELQKFFSKEATIY
-973 NILNHVELVK
+973 NER
-983 FYSNEAEIF
+983 
-992 NEKSII
+992 SII
-998 DEDKN
+998 DDLKN
-1003 TFIPDRI
+1003 TLIPDRI
-1010 AMVGNQAYLL
+1010 AIANNKAYLL
-1020 DYKTGVPNENHKRQV
+1020 DYKTGIPKESHKHQI
-1035 EKYQTVLEKMGFEVV
+1035 EKYETILEKMGYKV
-1050 EKALVYLGENI
+1050 EEKVLVYLGENL